1 MFNTGVII
9 PFQLGPQGQYQFVG
23 NQGDVILKEKTEQF
37 KLVSGELKKA
47 IGRVLLGMPV
57 KDEPIRS

>member
-9 PFQLGPQGQYQFVG
+9 PFQLGPQGQHQFVG

-37 KLVSGELKKA
+37 TAGFL
-47 IGRVLLGMPV
+47 
-57 KDEPIRS
+57 